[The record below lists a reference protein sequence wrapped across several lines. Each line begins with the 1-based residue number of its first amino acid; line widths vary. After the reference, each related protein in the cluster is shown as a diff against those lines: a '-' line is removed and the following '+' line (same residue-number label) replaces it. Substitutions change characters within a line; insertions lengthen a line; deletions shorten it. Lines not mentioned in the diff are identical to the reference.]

1 MKAMSSE
8 MTSAIP
14 DDTDDLTCDFVTMT
28 VAGQAF
34 GIPVL
39 SVRDVLAAQRI
50 THVPLAPPEIAGS
63 LNLRGRIATAVDMRR
78 RLGLQA
84 KESSEHTI
92 SVVVECEGELY
103 SLMVDEVGDV
113 ITVSR
118 SAYEPNPITMESS
131 WREIS
136 DGLYRLDGKLL
147 VVLEVERLIGS
158 LAGPARQFNAAAS

>member
-1 MKAMSSE
+1 MSAVSNYAPAAA
-8 MTSAIP
+8 SNGA
-14 DDTDDLTCDFVTMT
+14 DDLTCDFVTMT

-50 THVPLAPPEIAGS
+50 THVPLARPEIAGS

-78 RLGLQA
+78 RLGVEPKNPA
-84 KESSEHTI
+84 ETTI

-103 SLMVDEVGDV
+103 SLVVDEVGDV

-118 SAYEPNPITMESS
+118 SAYEPNPVTLDTS
-131 WREIS
+131 WRDIS
-136 DGLYRLDGKLL
+136 GGLYRLDGKLL
-147 VVLEVERLIGS
+147 VVLEVDRLISS
-158 LAGPARQFNAAAS
+158 LTGKVS